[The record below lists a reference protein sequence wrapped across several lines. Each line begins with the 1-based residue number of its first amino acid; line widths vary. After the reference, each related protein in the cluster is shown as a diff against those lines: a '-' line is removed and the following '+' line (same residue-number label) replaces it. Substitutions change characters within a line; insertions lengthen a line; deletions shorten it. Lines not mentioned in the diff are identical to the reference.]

1 MKKRIRQPEL
11 KLHTKAAMSDD
22 FTLDELTLPQTD
34 LDDLGKWMDET
45 SSEMDKWL
53 AQTPLGIDELLGCND
68 DVYERTTFNKGYK
81 VKLGR
86 DCIRFWFPYSE
97 TFLNSF
103 KTSLSSR
110 RFDWGRKCWYTPIAP
125 KYATELVEFLIIE
138 NVYDKADIDERVLFL
153 TDIDYEAANEDEYE
167 IPTTLKGELY
177 PFQADGA
184 RYLARKKRAF
194 LADDQGLGKT
204 IQALAAIEM
213 LDAYPCVVVCPSIVK
228 EVWRDE
234 VGKYLPHRS
243 VAVLSGRSGFAPPAD
258 IVVVNYE
265 VVAWR
270 VESLKTMVFKSV
282 IVDES
287 HYIKSGSTARAK
299 ACVSLA
305 DGIGVRFALSGTP
318 LLNHPR
324 EFASQIRFL
333 GRSTE
338 FKPLLKYIVSQHKV
352 NSGEQ
357 RIFEDLG
364 SILKKRCLIRRRK
377 EDVLKDLPPK
387 REQEVVFNC
396 SLPSYG
402 QAEQA
407 YYEERALRGYE
418 QDKAGGRLFTLLK
431 ALGEA
436 KVDITIEWIEVFL
449 ESNDS
454 KLIVF
459 AHHKDVQLAIAK
471 HFDSLA
477 LAGSMSEDYKRR
489 AVSSFQSDPAKRLIV
504 CSLKAASTGITLTAA
519 SNVLFVERGWNDA
532 THQQAIDRCH
542 RIGQRKPVTA
552 YYLTVANTLDE
563 FMAARIA
570 DKQRSIDGT
579 IRATETDTKSA
590 LDDVVRRIEA
600 E

>member
-1 MKKRIRQPEL
+1 MN
-11 KLHTKAAMSDD
+11 DD
-22 FTLDELTLPQTD
+22 LILDEITLFQAD
-34 LDDLGKWMDET
+34 LDDLDEWM
-45 SSEMDKWL
+45 
-53 AQTPLGIDELLGCND
+53 AQAPRGLDELLASNEDSYG
-68 DVYERTTFNKGYK
+68 RTTLNKEYR
-81 VKLGR
+81 VELGR

-103 KTSLSSR
+103 KASLSSR
-110 RFDWGRKCWYTPIAP
+110 RFDWGRKCWYTPVAP
-125 KYATELVEFLIIE
+125 KYATELIEFLIRE
-138 NVYDKADIDERVLFL
+138 HVYDKADIDERVLFL
-153 TDIDYEAANEDEYE
+153 TDIDYEAANEDDYK
-167 IPTTLKGELY
+167 IPSTLRGELY
-177 PFQADGA
+177 PFQEEGA

-204 IQALAAIEM
+204 VQALAAIEM
-213 LDAYPCVVVCPSIVK
+213 LGAYPCVVVCPSIAK
-228 EVWRDE
+228 EVWRGE
-234 VGKYLPHRS
+234 VGKHLPHRS
-243 VAVLSGRSGFAPPAD
+243 VAVLSGRSGHTPPAD

-270 VESLKTMVFKSV
+270 VESLKAMGFKSV

-287 HYIKSGSTARAK
+287 HYIKSGSTTRAK
-299 ACVSLA
+299 ACMSLA
-305 DGIGVRFALSGTP
+305 EGAGVRFALSGTP

-324 EFASQIRFL
+324 EFASQIKFL

-338 FKPLLKYIVSQHKV
+338 FKPLLRYIMSKHRVS
-352 NSGEQ
+352 SGEQ
-357 RIFEDLG
+357 LIFEDLG

-377 EDVLKDLPPK
+377 EDVLADLPPK
-387 REQEVVFNC
+387 YEQEVVFHC

-407 YYEERALRGYE
+407 YYDERALRGYE
-418 QDKAGGRLFTLLK
+418 QDKARGRLFTLLK

-436 KVDITIEWIEVFL
+436 KVDIAIEWIEVFF
-449 ESNDS
+449 ESSDS

-459 AHHKDVQLAIAK
+459 AHHKEVQLAIAK
-471 HFDSLA
+471 HFDSLV
-477 LAGSMSEDYKRR
+477 LSGSMSEDCKRQ
-489 AVSSFQSDPAKRLIV
+489 AVYSFQSDPAKRLIV

-532 THQQAIDRCH
+532 THQQAVDRCH

-570 DKQRSIDGT
+570 DKQRSVDGI
-579 IRATETDTKSA
+579 IRATETDTKLA
-590 LDDVVRRIEA
+590 LDDVVRRIKA